1 MGRAQRPISIHAPRT
16 GSDPATNNC
25 QGVAHISIHAPR
37 TGSDNNGDDEPCVH
51 ARFQST
57 LPARGATRSG
67 CWISRA
73 KEPFQSTLPARG
85 ATWRASAAKKPASYF
100 NPRSPHGER
109 RPSAAQSTRFTNFNP
124 RSPHGERPHLRRSS
138 GVRNGFQSTL
148 PARGATK
155 RCWKD
160 CCSPANFNPR
170 SPHGERHGR
179 RRTSAAAKDF
189 NPRSPHGERPPSLR
203 PRRFMEQ
210 FQSTLPARGATGFS
224 PGAAPPP
231 NHFNPR
237 SPHGE
242 RRLDF
247 SGVHRAV
254 ISIHAPRTGS
264 DIAAL
269 TAAVSSGEFQSTLPA
284 RGATQ
289 FGDGGDFA
297 LLISIHAPRTGSD
310 GQACDER
317 PRKHKFQSTLPARGA
332 TAHGCG
338 ESAGSDISI
347 HAPRT
352 GSDIPRR

>member
-16 GSDPATNNC
+16 GSDPFRVLDQPRERA
-25 QGVAHISIHAPR
+25 ISIHAPR
-37 TGSDNNGDDEPCVH
+37 TGSDLAGKRGEETSIL
-51 ARFQST
+51 FQST
-57 LPARGATRSG
+57 LPARGAT
-67 CWISRA
+67 
-73 KEPFQSTLPARG
+73 TVRG
-85 ATWRASAAKKPASYF
+85 AIDEVY
-100 NPRSPHGER
+100 E
-109 RPSAAQSTRFTNFNP
+109 
-124 RSPHGERPHLRRSS
+124 
-138 GVRNGFQSTL
+138 FQSTL